1 MAESFCGA
9 TLDPII
15 ILKEKNPS
23 WLLGGRWVCGQLSTC
38 PKVFESNFHP
48 RTVPVPGHNIKKMA
62 EPFNGADS
70 VFGKKSKWAMGWYV
84 GDDFLFSTLA
94 LGPLEAYSEKI
105 TKSAQLWALKMALFY
120 GIQ

>member
-1 MAESFCGA
+1 MA
-9 TLDPII
+9 I
-15 ILKEKNPS
+15 
-23 WLLGGRWVCGQLSTC
+23 GGRWVCGQLSTC

-105 TKSAQLWALKMALFY
+105 TKSAQLWALNFAR
-120 GIQ
+120 IENAVQCHN